1 MNRRSICLFSLLLS
15 FLLPGCGLDVVKDV
29 YADPVT
35 EILMPTVDSFANSMI
50 FEFST
55 KQLADTTNMG
65 HIYIYY
71 KIYNRQSTCNS
82 DMVYL
87 TGQAADENK
96 RASSANRML
105 EYGFRELHYDDS
117 GNGGAGRDTQSLV
130 ITNDNHVVQICL
142 RAPGYDSLITVDET
156 VVGVPCRTID
166 KNFNFFS
173 EADGSNKPLSDD
185 EDIKN
190 FSSNPDTNPEA
201 YYVSLFAV
209 FSTFDEVFEP
219 LYSPIHYLG
228 SIKITE

>member
-1 MNRRSICLFSLLLS
+1 MNRRQICLFSLILS

-29 YADPVT
+29 FADPVT
-35 EILMPTVDSFANSMI
+35 EIAMPTVDSSADGMI

-55 KQLADTTNMG
+55 KQLIDSTNMG

-82 DMVYL
+82 DQTYL
-87 TGQAADENK
+87 TGQATDENK
-96 RASSANRML
+96 RASSANRMI
-105 EYGFRELHYDDS
+105 EYGFRELHVDETGD
-117 GNGGAGRDTQSLV
+117 GGAGADTQPFALS
-130 ITNDNHVVQICL
+130 NDNHVVRICL
-142 RAPGYDSLITVDET
+142 RAPGYDSQITVDDV

-166 KNFNFFS
+166 KNFNFF
-173 EADGSNKPLSDD
+173 EMPDGSNKPVSDD

-190 FSSNPDTNPEA
+190 FSSNPDNNPEA
-201 YYVSLFAV
+201 YCVSLFAV

>member
-1 MNRRSICLFSLLLS
+1 MNRRQICLFSLLLS

-35 EILMPTVDSFANSMI
+35 EITMPTVDSAAEGMI

-55 KQLADTTNMG
+55 RQLADTTNMG

-71 KIYNRQSTCNS
+71 KIYNKQSTCNS
-82 DMVYL
+82 DQSYL
-87 TGQAADENK
+87 TGQAADENR
-96 RASSANRML
+96 RASSANRMI
-105 EYGFRELHYDDS
+105 EYGFRELHVDTS
-117 GNGGAGRDTQSLV
+117 GNGGLGRDTQSFTL
-130 ITNDNHVVQICL
+130 TNGNHVVSICL
-142 RAPGYDSLITVDET
+142 RAPGYDPLIKVDD
-156 VVGVPCRTID
+156 VVAGVPCRTID
-166 KNFNFFS
+166 KNFNFFEQS
-173 EADGSNKPLSDD
+173 DGSNKPLSDD

-190 FSSNPDTNPEA
+190 FSTNPDTNPEA
-201 YYVSLFAV
+201 YCVSLFAV